1 MAEIF
6 IFKYGESIYI
16 DEKTKQIELKNPITD
31 IIVNTIPTNYTFSAA
46 CIIMDFD
53 YEKEN
58 NIRYELKNKE
68 GIILHKDEINTTPW
82 KPKKDNDKC
91 TGLNLGIDFRN
102 VMLKNDETLTTYM
115 YFNDKLI
122 GSYPINVIKKVGD

>member
-1 MAEIF
+1 MKLF
-6 IFKYGESIYI
+6 
-16 DEKTKQIELKNPITD
+16 L
-31 IIVNTIPTNYTFSAA
+31 
-46 CIIMDFD
+46 
-53 YEKEN
+53 
-58 NIRYELKNKE
+58 
-68 GIILHKDEINTTPW
+68 ILHKDEINTTPW